1 MLIQCYQ
8 KALFPSHTNQKKQQK
23 LQRIT
28 AKKTPKQNIIS
39 ILCLRFCHIKWSVC
53 AFNFIYLFYFAFFL
67 SASVVVL
74 CKCVCFSINFS
85 VRLAVIDVHLVGL
98 SLVDVRF
105 FLLVALLL
113 SPIRRSC
120 LLKWKSYS
128 TSADFY
134 RNNNSNHESLI
145 YAFRWAASCER
156 APKMETIPGTS
167 SSSTDEKKNIR
178 QFTL

>member
-28 AKKTPKQNIIS
+28 AKKTPQQNIIS

-53 AFNFIYLFYFAFFL
+53 AFNFIYLFYFAFSL

-74 CKCVCFSINFS
+74 CKCVCFSNNFS

-105 FLLVALLL
+105 FFACR
-113 SPIRRSC
+113 SPSFAH
-120 LLKWKSYS
+120 SP
-128 TSADFY
+128 FV
-134 RNNNSNHESLI
+134 
-145 YAFRWAASCER
+145 FV
-156 APKMETIPGTS
+156 KMEVLLDVGRFLS
-167 SSSTDEKKNIR
+167 K
-178 QFTL
+178 